1 MNTSVKSYK
10 KIWSGLQFNCQKHL
24 ATSSHARC
32 RKKDNL
38 GGTQWGLRLRFSSE
52 KAALLDIIIS
62 DRQKMSRR
70 TLIKLINDTAAYF
83 DRLISNMISLCSR
96 KNDIPDELWRLQ
108 AKTLKTMEY
117 KVQTALGISKEH
129 YQHSTMYP
137 IYGSGQG
144 VGNFAR
150 TGYSPAHPWWTHSKK
165 IAKAVQWSVQTAT

>member
-1 MNTSVKSYK
+1 M
-10 KIWSGLQFNCQKHL
+10 

-96 KNDIPDELWRLQ
+96 KNDIPDEL
-108 AKTLKTMEY
+108 
-117 KVQTALGISKEH
+117 
-129 YQHSTMYP
+129 
-137 IYGSGQG
+137 
-144 VGNFAR
+144 
-150 TGYSPAHPWWTHSKK
+150 
-165 IAKAVQWSVQTAT
+165 